1 MPTPIEDAE
10 LKRTLSLHRAGAEQ
24 DDVEHQYMLV
34 LFSCARREH
43 NNKIHDYKWFRIW
56 VSNPSFDNAKDKE
69 CKSLEDIL
77 AKDMSE
83 KDMTRAQ
90 ELADDWIKRNRKTT

>member
-1 MPTPIEDAE
+1 MAISENEKIQRFCEAVSGADRDDAW
-10 LKRTLSLHRAGAEQ
+10 EQ
-24 DDVEHQYMLV
+24 FMLGMFYYYGV
-34 LFSCARREH
+34 GISSE
-43 NNKIHDYKWFRIW
+43 KILAHKWFKISA
-56 VSNPSFDNAKDKE
+56 SNIGYDSVRGSE
-69 CKSLEDIL
+69 LSKSVGDIL

>member
-1 MPTPIEDAE
+1 MTEEEAVEIYTRAVVGSNQDKGLAQI
-10 LKRTLSLHRAGAEQ
+10 TLALCYYHGTAPKI
-24 DDVEHQYMLV
+24 DKV
-34 LFSCARREH
+34 LAH
-43 NNKIHDYKWFRIW
+43 KWFKIAESNFGFEDTM
-56 VSNPSFDNAKDKE
+56 VSEMAK
-69 CKSLEDIL
+69 CLGDIF